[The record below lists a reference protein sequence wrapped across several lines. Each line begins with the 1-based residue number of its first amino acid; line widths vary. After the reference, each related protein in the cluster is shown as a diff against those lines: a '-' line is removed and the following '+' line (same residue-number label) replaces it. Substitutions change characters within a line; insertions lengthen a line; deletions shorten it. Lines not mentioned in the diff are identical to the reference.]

1 MEIKYYG
8 GNCIKITSKKNS
20 IVVDDAVKLGLKSI
34 VTDKDIYLLTDKR
47 TADRADKAYFS
58 IDSAGEYEVADVS
71 IHGVPAR
78 SHLDEDKTLNATMY
92 RVIVDDVRIAIV
104 GHIHPDLSEEQLE
117 DLGTIDILVVPI
129 GGNGYTL
136 DGIGAQKV
144 IRKIEPKVVIPTHY
158 DSKTLKYEVPQTPL
172 EDALTALAM
181 EPAETLDTFKVKN
194 GDVGEGPRLIV
205 LNQS

>member
-1 MEIKYYG
+1 MEIKFYG

-20 IVVDDAVKLGLKSI
+20 IVVDDSSKIGLKSI

-47 TADRADKAYFS
+47 VADRADKAYFS
-58 IDSAGEYEVADVS
+58 IDSPGEYEVADVS

-78 SHLDEDKTLNATMY
+78 AHIDMEKTSNATMY

-104 GHIHPDLSEEQLE
+104 GHIHPDLTEDQLE
-117 DLGTIDILVVPI
+117 DLGTIDVLIVPI

-136 DGIGAQKV
+136 DGVGAQKV
-144 IRKIEPKVVIPTHY
+144 IRKIEPKVIIPTHY
-158 DSKTLKYEVPQTPL
+158 DNKSLNFEVPQASLT
-172 EDALTALAM
+172 DALSALAM
-181 EPAETLDTFKVKN
+181 EPAETLDSFKIKN